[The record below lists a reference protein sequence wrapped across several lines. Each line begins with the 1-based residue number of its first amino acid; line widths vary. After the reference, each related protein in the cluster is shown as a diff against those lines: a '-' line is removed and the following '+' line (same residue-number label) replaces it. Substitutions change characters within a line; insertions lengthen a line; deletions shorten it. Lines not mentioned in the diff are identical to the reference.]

1 LPFICAIIK
10 KKTLRLALPIIF
22 FAVFMSATTTAD
34 EAPPEILRIGNT
46 TFKVEVTS
54 FRDSYVGMT
63 YFDRKVIQID
73 PSSTSTLRRKV
84 YLHELMH
91 VAWHEGHSSFD
102 EHRTYTEDEA
112 IEALVPGLLQIMEK
126 NPDAVEYLQ
135 RRKSARTKTV
145 AGD

>member
-1 LPFICAIIK
+1 LQFTCAIR
-10 KKTLRLALPIIF
+10 KTPLRISLSIIF
-22 FAVFMSATTTAD
+22 FAVFASGSTTAD

-46 TFKVEVTS
+46 TFKVKVES

-73 PSSTSTLRRKV
+73 PSSTSKLRRKV

-91 VAWHEGHSSFD
+91 VAWHEGNSSFD

-112 IEALVPGLLQIMEK
+112 IEALVPGLLQILDE
-126 NPDAVEYLQ
+126 NPETVEYLQ
-135 RRKSARTKTV
+135 KFKSASTRTTTQK
-145 AGD
+145 